1 MIALEDLIGFCDLT
15 ADEVHAIAE
24 HEHIS
29 DALAAV
35 LGTTLLQS
43 EDGPEQIR
51 VMLRDDIRAAVRR
64 RDVVHARH
72 LVSTLCRFLHQ
83 HPCTGLR
90 CAA

>member
-64 RDVVHARH
+64 RDVGHARH